1 MHTHDKLLCTLQQE
15 KKTKKLPYSTHKQLK
30 RGREKKKPNAS
41 SAIVCALSVSN
52 FPDSVVELSCSSI
65 F

>member
-1 MHTHDKLLCTLQQE
+1 MYIAAREENE
-15 KKTKKLPYSTHKQLK
+15 KTPHSTHKQLK

>member
-1 MHTHDKLLCTLQQE
+1 MYIAAREENEKTPPFNTLTTKTRKSS
-15 KKTKKLPYSTHKQLK
+15 KK
-30 RGREKKKPNAS
+30 KKKPNAS